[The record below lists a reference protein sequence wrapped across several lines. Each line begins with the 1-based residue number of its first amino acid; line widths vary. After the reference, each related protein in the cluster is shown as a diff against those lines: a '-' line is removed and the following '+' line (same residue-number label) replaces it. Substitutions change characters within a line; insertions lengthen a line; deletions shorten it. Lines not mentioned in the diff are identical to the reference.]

1 MRVYGCME
9 KSFTVSVFHCIISWA
24 SIAHTPHCQLL
35 RALTSIPQLR
45 PWHQLVAPAPTDP
58 NPRQKSQNR
67 ALDIALLAHAKP
79 HEFSKGLLFFCQL
92 LQICFNCLFHFH
104 SVATRPF
111 VFPAEHG
118 TCCVGFFLHLPHP
131 QRFSC
136 ASRVSFSLFFRPS
149 RFRVLFAIREAALLL
164 APKSPKIWFLWKPKG
179 NWILPNFCNYMVLLF
194 LVIFDTIKQNICEV
208 LEITNI
214 GFYSYSYNIDGKFY
228 T

>member
-1 MRVYGCME
+1 MGVW
-9 KSFTVSVFHCIISWA
+9 KSRSLCQCFIVSSAGHPSRIRRIVNCYEHSRPFPSFALGTNWLPQRQP
-24 SIAHTPHCQLL
+24 TP
-35 RALTSIPQLR
+35 IPAR
-45 PWHQLVAPAPTDP
+45 
-58 NPRQKSQNR
+58 NPR
-67 ALDIALLAHAKP
+67 IALLILLYWPMPNPMNLAKV
-79 HEFSKGLLFFCQL
+79 SSFFCQL

-164 APKSPKIWFLWKPKG
+164 APKSPKI
-179 NWILPNFCNYMVLLF
+179 
-194 LVIFDTIKQNICEV
+194 
-208 LEITNI
+208 
-214 GFYSYSYNIDGKFY
+214 
-228 T
+228 